1 MLAIVATVLVIED
14 NPANLKLARLVLG
27 SAGYA
32 VLMAESA
39 EAGIALVREQLPDLV
54 LMDIRLP
61 DMDGI
66 TATRLLKSDPATA
79 PIPLI
84 ALTAFAMKGDEERI
98 RVAGCDGYLSK
109 PYRFEELLAMVER
122 FVAPT

>member
-1 MLAIVATVLVIED
+1 MATVLVIED
-14 NPANLKLARLVLG
+14 NAANLKLAELVLK
-27 SAGYA
+27 SAGHA
-32 VLMAESA
+32 VLLAESA
-39 EAGIALVREQLPDLV
+39 ESGIALVRERMPDLV

-66 TATRLLKSDPATA
+66 AATRILKSDPATA

-98 RVAGCDGYLSK
+98 LVAGCDAYLSK
-109 PYRFEELLAMVER
+109 PYRFEELLALVGR
-122 FVAPT
+122 FIEPD

>member
-1 MLAIVATVLVIED
+1 MATVLVIED

-27 SAGYA
+27 SAGYT

-39 EAGIALVREQLPDLV
+39 EAGIALVREQQPDLV

-66 TATRLLKSDPATA
+66 AATRVLKEDPATA
-79 PIPLI
+79 AIPLI

-109 PYRFEELLAMVER
+109 PYRFEELLALVGS
-122 FVAPT
+122 FVAPA

>member
-1 MLAIVATVLVIED
+1 MATVLVIED
-14 NPANLKLARLVLG
+14 NAANLKLAELVLK
-27 SAGYA
+27 SAGHA
-32 VLMAESA
+32 VLLAESA
-39 EAGIALVREQLPDLV
+39 ESGIALVRERMPDLV

-66 TATRLLKSDPATA
+66 AATRILKSDPATA

-98 RVAGCDGYLSK
+98 LVAGCDAYLSK
-109 PYRFEELLAMVER
+109 PYRFEELLALVGR
-122 FVAPT
+122 FIEPG